1 MLASFSTIFPER
13 TGGNN
18 FLFFSCHRMSG
29 AGETLPAC
37 TAGAIGSPYKMAVQ
51 ELMLSSDP
59 GPLKGVLNKK
69 Q

>member
-18 FLFFSCHRMSG
+18 FLFFSCQRMSV

-37 TAGAIGSPYKMAVQ
+37 TAGVIGSPYKMSMQ
-51 ELMLSSDP
+51 EF
-59 GPLKGVLNKK
+59 NAF